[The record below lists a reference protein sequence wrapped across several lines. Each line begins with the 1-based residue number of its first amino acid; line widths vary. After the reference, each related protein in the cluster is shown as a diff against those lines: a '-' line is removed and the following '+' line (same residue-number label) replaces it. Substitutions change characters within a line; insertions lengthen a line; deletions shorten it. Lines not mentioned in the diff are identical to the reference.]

1 MIIVLRYGIIS
12 ATTPG
17 MAAEDASDGEIQAF
31 EGAVLAEGLK
41 GILRAGGGETAAGL
55 LEGGD
60 ADLIESDQE
69 YERCDRYLA
78 YHILNSALAHLPLV
92 CCFD

>member
-1 MIIVLRYGIIS
+1 
-12 ATTPG
+12 
-17 MAAEDASDGEIQAF
+17 MAAEDASDGEVQAF

-69 YERCDRYLA
+69 DKWGYRDLPYCLRCFT
-78 YHILNSALAHLPLV
+78 H
-92 CCFD
+92 